1 MNDDYRQGHLD
12 VLAAVH
18 GVLADL
24 GMEIMNRP
32 AGDEADRQARM
43 TKMSTLSEVS
53 RRICVI
59 QEALA

>member
-1 MNDDYRQGHLD
+1 MNDDYRQGRLD

-18 GVLADL
+18 GALADI
-24 GMEIMNRP
+24 GMEITNRP

-43 TKMSTLSEVS
+43 TKMSTLTEVS